1 MDDPTDIRNYDLRIA
16 AAHDF
21 DIAGTLGASAAL
33 EVLSG
38 QRAAAPSGTPLD
50 DAADRGLT
58 GLARARAMA
67 ARAEELVANHHDA
80 DAASAARYDERKQA
94 LRRGAELAREINKIL
109 GDGNQ

>member
-21 DIAGTLGASAAL
+21 DIAGPLGASAAL

-67 ARAEELVANHHDA
+67 ARSEELVANHHDA
-80 DAASAARYDERKQA
+80 DASAARYDERLQA
-94 LRRGAELAREINKIL
+94 LRRGAELAREINKIV